1 MIVVSVKMTLDS
13 AGDSEPNFSTIS
25 VVIILQEETRLLN
38 IPFAFLEFWIKVD
51 VNN

>member
-1 MIVVSVKMTLDS
+1 MSVKMTSDS

-25 VVIILQEETRLLN
+25 VVFILKEEMRLLN
-38 IPFAFLEFWIKVD
+38 IPVAFLKFWVKVD